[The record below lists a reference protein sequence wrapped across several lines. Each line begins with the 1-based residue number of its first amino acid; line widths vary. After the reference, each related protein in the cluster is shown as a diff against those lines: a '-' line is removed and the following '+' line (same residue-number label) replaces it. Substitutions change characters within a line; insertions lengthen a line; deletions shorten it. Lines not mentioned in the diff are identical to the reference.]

1 MKEFVKLY
9 ELLDYDEEFIE
20 YYKEIMKEN
29 KDVIIM
35 REFVYMYIKIKDFR
49 NVIYILFLL

>member
-1 MKEFVKLY
+1 MFKELLKNEDNFFKILKEFVKLY
-9 ELLDYDEEFIE
+9 ELLDYDEEFIK

-35 REFVYMYIKIKDFR
+35 REFV
-49 NVIYILFLL
+49 